1 MLLPRQRRLAQLYV
15 YHNGKNGPDPDPD
28 PDIQGLY
35 VQLLSPHKASQDH
48 YIVERSLL

>member
-28 PDIQGLY
+28 IQGLY
-35 VQLLSPHKASQDH
+35 VQLLSPHEASQDL